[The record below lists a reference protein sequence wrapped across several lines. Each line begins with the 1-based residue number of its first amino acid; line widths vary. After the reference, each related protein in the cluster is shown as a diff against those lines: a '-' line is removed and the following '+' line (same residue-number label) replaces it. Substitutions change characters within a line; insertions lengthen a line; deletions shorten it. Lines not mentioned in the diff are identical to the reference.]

1 MLINLQNYNED
12 FITTN
17 LVQPVNIR
25 TVIQRNFKKEKLQC
39 IPNIFSVNF
48 HWTFLQYQVKIHNE
62 IHNKIQSKK
71 ISMRGNFYS
80 KSADVQFR
88 ITIQQTK
95 IKKKSL

>member
-1 MLINLQNYNED
+1 M
-12 FITTN
+12 
-17 LVQPVNIR
+17 
-25 TVIQRNFKKEKLQC
+25 QC

-95 IKKKSL
+95 IKKNLCKLRSNQWVKRKKKKQNEKNGKKLGRNL